1 MLGFII
7 AAVSPAVI
15 VPQMIELQ
23 ESNRGMKKGIPT
35 MVLLA
40 ASLDDVVAIMIFRF
54 IGYL

>member
-23 ESNRGMKKGIPT
+23 ESNRGDEKRH
-35 MVLLA
+35 
-40 ASLDDVVAIMIFRF
+40 SDDGPFGCLV
-54 IGYL
+54 G